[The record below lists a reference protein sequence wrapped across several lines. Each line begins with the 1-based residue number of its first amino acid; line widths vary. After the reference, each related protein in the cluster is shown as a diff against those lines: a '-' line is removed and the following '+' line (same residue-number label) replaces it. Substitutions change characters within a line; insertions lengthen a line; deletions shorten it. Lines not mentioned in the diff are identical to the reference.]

1 MLSADFNQLLS
12 METDDLP
19 EIRVIHLVGECDSV
33 TASSLGDELNKAV
46 NDGRHVV
53 LDTHLL
59 TYIDSAGVAAIATA
73 QEALAQS
80 RKQLRIVGVHGIL
93 GRILRISQLDGQI
106 PRHETVDDAVS
117 GINGAVKETVAP
129 AQAP

>member
-33 TASSLGDELNKAV
+33 TASSLGAELSKAI

-80 RKQLRIVGVHGIL
+80 RKQLRIVGAHGIL

-106 PRHETVDDAVS
+106 PSHETVDDAVS
-117 GINGAVKETVAP
+117 GINAAVTETLAP